1 MNGDSYERIKNC
13 AYSEL
18 MTFVEKVYSKFLN
31 KVHIVFVFLYDNLM
45 HKRFVF
51 RKKILFLLVVM
62 FVFT

>member
-1 MNGDSYERIKNC
+1 MNGDSYERIKI
-13 AYSEL
+13 APILEL

-31 KVHIVFVFLYDNLM
+31 KIHIVFVFLYDNLM